1 MKKVNDMEIS
11 GLLNKEQ
18 ITARRVPLDESLL
31 TVSKRKNWYCDYCS
45 RHFSGEMTFMKHYCE
60 PKRRIQELASPLGQ
74 AAYSY
79 YREWMR
85 LKKYSQPG
93 SSAFLESKYYR
104 AFVNFAELV
113 IKANIPSPD
122 KYIQL
127 MVEGDIMPVLW
138 CRDSAYAIY
147 IEWVDKKSNPIEQV
161 QNTVNYLFDIAEKEG
176 VNIKDI
182 FEHLGIPE
190 IISLVRQR
198 KLTPWFLFCSA
209 KFGAVLKK
217 MDKDQLSAFNAV
229 INSSFWAEKFQ
240 KNKNIIEDI
249 KLIANEVGL

>member
-1 MKKVNDMEIS
+1 MKKVGEMEIS

-18 ITARRVPLDESLL
+18 IAARRIPLDESML
-31 TVSKRKNWYCDYCS
+31 TVSRRKNWFCDYCN

-60 PKRRIQELASPLGQ
+60 PKRRAQELASPLGQ

-85 LKKYSQPG
+85 LKKYSQPS
-93 SSAFLESKYYR
+93 SSAFVESKFYR
-104 AFVNFAELV
+104 AFINFAEMV

-147 IEWVDKKSNPIEQV
+147 IEWVDRKSNPIDQV
-161 QNTVNYLFDIAEKEG
+161 QQTVNYLFDLAEKDG
-176 VNIKDI
+176 VKIQDI
-182 FEHLGIPE
+182 FDHLGIQE

-217 MDKDQLSAFNAV
+217 MDKSQLAAFNAV
-229 INSSFWAEKFQ
+229 INSAFWAEKFQ
-240 KNKNIIEDI
+240 KNKSVIDDI
-249 KLIANEVGL
+249 KMIASEVGL